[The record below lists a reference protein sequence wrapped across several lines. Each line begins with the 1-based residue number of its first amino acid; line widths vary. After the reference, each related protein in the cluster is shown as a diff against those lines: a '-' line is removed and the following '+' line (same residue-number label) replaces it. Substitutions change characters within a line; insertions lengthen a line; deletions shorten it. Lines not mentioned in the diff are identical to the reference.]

1 MTITLPCPP
10 HGGNRK
16 KMTTAEI
23 TAISVPLINRCK
35 KITGYTLEQLRNAKP
50 PEVPLLRTRMALAHV
65 ILAAGVTCKTAA
77 VITGTSYHAAH
88 WSQWRARKLYT
99 TDDTFRNLCNAIAGN
114 DKTLP

>member
-16 KMTTAEI
+16 KMTNAEI
-23 TAISVPLINRCK
+23 TAISVPLIKRCQ
-35 KITGYTLEQLRNAKP
+35 KITGYTLEQLQNAKP
-50 PEVPLLRTRMALAHV
+50 PEVKMLRARMALAHV

-88 WSQWRARKLYT
+88 WSQWRARSLY
-99 TDDTFRNLCNAIAGN
+99 DSNQDFRDLCNAIAN
-114 DKTLP
+114 TKNP